1 MNILVTGAS
10 GMLGKDIV
18 DTIRAAGHEVI
29 ETDRQELDITNAEQ
43 VGVYIAENKPEV
55 IINCAAYNFVD
66 KVEEEEFYPV
76 AYAVNATGPQNLAV
90 AAKENDA
97 RFIHFSTDYVFAGD
111 KPGGYTETDETGPIS
126 KYGET
131 KLAGENLVQEVGGD
145 FLICRLSKIFG
156 QPGVGEGS
164 KESFVAL
171 MLRLAAS
178 KPELSIV
185 DEEVGSPSYTLDI
198 AEEVLRM
205 VEESVESG
213 IYHLVNS
220 GEGVTWYAFAKEIFA
235 LKDVKTPAHPVAST
249 EFPKPAARPKFAA
262 LLNTKRPPLRSRTEA
277 LKAFFNA

>member
-18 DTIRAAGHEVI
+18 DTFRAAGHEVM
-29 ETDRQELDITNAEQ
+29 ETDRQELDIANAEQ
-43 VGVYIAENKPEV
+43 VSIYVAEKKPEV
-55 IINCAAYNFVD
+55 VINCAAYNFVD
-66 KVEEEEFYPV
+66 KVEEDAFYPI
-76 AYAVNATGPQNLAV
+76 AYAVNATGPQNLAM
-90 AAKENDA
+90 AAKEQGA

-111 KPGGYTETDETGPIS
+111 KPEGYVETDPTGPIS

-131 KLAGENLVQEVGGD
+131 KLAGETLVQEVGGD
-145 FLICRLSKIFG
+145 VLICRLSKIFG
-156 QPGVGEGS
+156 APGLGEGS

-198 AEEVLRM
+198 AQEVLRM
-205 VEESVESG
+205 VEEPAEAG
-213 IYHLVNS
+213 IYHLVNA
-220 GEGVTWYAFAKEIFA
+220 GEGVTWYAFAKEFFA
-235 LKDVKTPAHPVAST
+235 LRGIDTPAHPVTSA

-277 LKAFFNA
+277 LKAFLNV